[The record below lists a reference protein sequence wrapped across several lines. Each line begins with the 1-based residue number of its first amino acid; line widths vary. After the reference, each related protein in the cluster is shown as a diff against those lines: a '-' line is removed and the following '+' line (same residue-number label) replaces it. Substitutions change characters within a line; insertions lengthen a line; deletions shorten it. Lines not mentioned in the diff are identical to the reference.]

1 MSLSDYINPI
11 HAVLL
16 TGGVV
21 VGGVLLRWLEQR
33 RRKAVVQE
41 QSSILDRAR
50 HQAEELL
57 REARL
62 QAAEEALKV
71 RGQTEAASAA
81 RDRELASAEARLTER
96 EKLINHQLESLV
108 QEEKELRAEQER
120 ARQAA
125 TVAEARQRDLE
136 ELNQQRRDQLQSAA
150 HMTELEARTQL
161 LKEMEK
167 DALSDASAFTRHILE
182 DARLRAE
189 DKARRILASAIQ
201 RYAGEHTT
209 ETTTTSV
216 ALPNEELKGR
226 IIGREG
232 RNIRA
237 FESATGVTV
246 LIDDTPN
253 AVVLSAFD
261 PVRREIARAAMER
274 LLADGRIHPTRIEE
288 VVAKAKEDT
297 DESIMRFGEDAIS
310 RVGVLPMHEELVKLL
325 GALKFRH
332 SYSQNVLEHCIEVAQ
347 LTGLLASE
355 LGLDATLA
363 KRIGLLHD
371 IGKAVTHEVEGAHAV
386 VGAELAKR
394 YGEPEIVVNAVA
406 AHHNDIP
413 QSEPLS
419 VLVGAA
425 DAISASRPGARS
437 ETMSIYLKRVEELE
451 KIGSA
456 CAGVEKVYAVQA
468 GRELRVFVQPEQ
480 INDEEAYVLA
490 RNLARRIESELNY
503 PGQIR
508 VTVVRETRCVEFAK

>member
-297 DESIMRFGEDAIS
+297 DESIMRFGEE
-310 RVGVLPMHEELVKLL
+310 RK
-325 GALKFRH
+325 K
-332 SYSQNVLEHCIEVAQ
+332 
-347 LTGLLASE
+347 
-355 LGLDATLA
+355 
-363 KRIGLLHD
+363 
-371 IGKAVTHEVEGAHAV
+371 
-386 VGAELAKR
+386 
-394 YGEPEIVVNAVA
+394 
-406 AHHNDIP
+406 
-413 QSEPLS
+413 
-419 VLVGAA
+419 
-425 DAISASRPGARS
+425 
-437 ETMSIYLKRVEELE
+437 
-451 KIGSA
+451 
-456 CAGVEKVYAVQA
+456 
-468 GRELRVFVQPEQ
+468 
-480 INDEEAYVLA
+480 
-490 RNLARRIESELNY
+490 
-503 PGQIR
+503 
-508 VTVVRETRCVEFAK
+508 